1 MNSYILLICLFFFQ
15 IDWCIFAALSRGL
28 SDPGVR
34 IPNPHLPPWPILG
47 YNLFTVFL
55 GLCWSTIS
63 AISTTLIRQIGS
75 PEHGFPVLEEHFQ
88 TWKPSIF
95 RFHDVVFFG
104 GVQCIYSICKLFL
117 LASVNGSVLG
127 VVAALLCIFSYIFI
141 YFQIY
146 TNPVKVVSRPQ
157 ARLSCLLPPKHSG
170 TWRRSLSPP
179 HASMSALYLHHPS
192 PSMY

>member
-1 MNSYILLICLFFFQ
+1 MAHLRIQPLHRVSRAMLEHDLRHFNNTDPADWFTWTWVSRFGRAFSNLETQHFQ
-15 IDWCIFAALSRGL
+15 VSWCCF
-28 SDPGVR
+28 
-34 IPNPHLPPWPILG
+34 
-47 YNLFTVFL
+47 FL
-55 GLCWSTIS
+55 G
-63 AISTTLIRQIGS
+63 
-75 PEHGFPVLEEHFQ
+75 V
-88 TWKPSIF
+88 
-95 RFHDVVFFG
+95 
-104 GVQCIYSICKLFL
+104 YSVYIQFVSCSF

-127 VVAALLCIFSYIFI
+127 VVAALLCIFSYIFIYFHI